1 MILEICINIQ
11 AEVIIMKEQSIA
23 EIHVVPLGT
32 ETTSLSSYV
41 AGVIDTLKE
50 AKDVKFQLTAMATII
65 QGPLDRIFE
74 LAQKMHEVPFTKG
87 AKRVATTLYIDDR
100 RDKLGSIEGK
110 IKAVESKLK
119 S

>member
-1 MILEICINIQ
+1 MIMKTLYEYSMGG
-11 AEVIIMKEQSIA
+11 EIMKEQSIA

-41 AGVIDTLKE
+41 AGVIDTLRQ
-50 AKDVKFQLTAMATII
+50 AKDIKYQLTPMATII

-74 LAQKMHEVPFTKG
+74 LAQQMHEAPFTMG

-100 RDKLGSIEGK
+100 RDKLGTMEGK
-110 IKAVESKLK
+110 IKAVESKL
-119 S
+119 

>member
-1 MILEICINIQ
+1 
-11 AEVIIMKEQSIA
+11 MKEQSIA

-32 ETTSLSSYV
+32 ATPSLSRYV
-41 AGVIDTLKE
+41 AGVVNTLKQS
-50 AKDVKFQLTAMATII
+50 KDIEYQLTAMGTII

-74 LAQKMHEVPFTKG
+74 LARKMHEVPFTMG
-87 AKRVATTLYIDDR
+87 AQRVSTTLYIDDR
-100 RDKLGSIEGK
+100 RDKLGSMENK

>member
-1 MILEICINIQ
+1 MIMKSLYEYSMGG
-11 AEVIIMKEQSIA
+11 EIMKEQSIA

-32 ETTSLSSYV
+32 EATSLSSYV
-41 AGVIDTLKE
+41 AGVIDILKQ
-50 AKDVKFQLTAMATII
+50 AKDIKYQLTPMATII

-74 LAQKMHEVPFTKG
+74 LAQKMHEVPFTAG

-100 RDKLGSIEGK
+100 RDKLGTMEGK